1 MSLKRLW
8 LLTPTVQRVRAM
20 SKATTPA
27 STWVARVP
35 AGDSFTPSQREWIKR
50 AVRNAETA
58 SGLTFS
64 VFVGVSEEDARAYA
78 ERLHKSL
85 TDPDHSILVMC
96 DPEFRRLEIVTGK
109 DARRVLSDL
118 ECRLAA
124 AAMQTS
130 FAGGDIV
137 GGLAAGIQQLGEAA
151 RQPRTLHASRP
162 DLG

>member
-1 MSLKRLW
+1 M
-8 LLTPTVQRVRAM
+8 
-20 SKATTPA
+20 
-27 STWVARVP
+27 P

-64 VFVGVSEEDARAYA
+64 VFIGVSEEDSRAYA

-85 TDPDHSILVMC
+85 TDPDHSVLVMC

-137 GGLAAGIQQLGEAA
+137 GGLTAGIQQLGEAA
-151 RQPRTLHASRP
+151 RQPRTLHVSRP

>member
-1 MSLKRLW
+1 
-8 LLTPTVQRVRAM
+8 M

-50 AVRNAETA
+50 AVRNADTA

-64 VFVGVSEEDARAYA
+64 VFVGVSEEDSRAYA

-85 TDPDHSILVMC
+85 IDPDHSILVMC

-151 RQPRTLHASRP
+151 RQPRTLHTSRL

>member
-1 MSLKRLW
+1 M
-8 LLTPTVQRVRAM
+8 
-20 SKATTPA
+20 
-27 STWVARVP
+27 P
-35 AGDSFTPSQREWIKR
+35 AGDSFTPSQLEWIKR
-50 AVRNAETA
+50 AVRNAETL

-64 VFVGVSEEDARAYA
+64 VFVGVSEEDSRAYA
-78 ERLHKSL
+78 ERLHKAL
-85 TDPDHSILVMC
+85 TDPDRSVLVMC
-96 DPEFRRLEIVTGK
+96 DLEFRKLEIVTGVE
-109 DARRVLSDL
+109 ARRVLDDL

-151 RQPRTLHASRP
+151 RQPKTLHASRL

>member
-1 MSLKRLW
+1 MGMSR
-8 LLTPTVQRVRAM
+8 
-20 SKATTPA
+20 ATTLA

-35 AGDSFTPSQREWIKR
+35 AGDSFTPSQREWLTR
-50 AVRNAETA
+50 AVRNAEV
-58 SGLTFS
+58 SSSLTFS
-64 VFVGVSEEDARAYA
+64 LFVGISEEDSRAYA
-78 ERLHKSL
+78 ERLHRTL
-85 TDPDHSILVMC
+85 ADPDHSVLVMC
-96 DPEFRRLEIVTGK
+96 DPEFRKLEIVTGVE
-109 DARRVLSDL
+109 ARRALDDL

-151 RQPRTLHASRP
+151 RQPKTLHASRP

>member
-1 MSLKRLW
+1 
-8 LLTPTVQRVRAM
+8 M

-50 AVRNAETA
+50 AVRNADTA

-64 VFVGVSEEDARAYA
+64 VFVGVSEEDSRAYA

>member
-1 MSLKRLW
+1 
-8 LLTPTVQRVRAM
+8 M

-64 VFVGVSEEDARAYA
+64 VFVGVSEEDSRAYA
-78 ERLHKSL
+78 ERLHRSL

>member
-1 MSLKRLW
+1 
-8 LLTPTVQRVRAM
+8 M

-50 AVRNAETA
+50 AVHNAETA

-64 VFVGVSEEDARAYA
+64 VFVGVSEEDSRAYA
-78 ERLHKSL
+78 ERLHRSL

>member
-1 MSLKRLW
+1 M
-8 LLTPTVQRVRAM
+8 
-20 SKATTPA
+20 
-27 STWVARVP
+27 P
-35 AGDSFTPSQREWIKR
+35 AGDSFTPSQREWLER
-50 AVRNAETA
+50 AVRNAEAA

-64 VFVGVSEEDARAYA
+64 LFVGVSEDDSRRYA
-78 ERLHKSL
+78 ERLHGAL
-85 TDPDHSILVMC
+85 ADPDHSVLVMC
-96 DPEFRRLEIVTGK
+96 DPEFHRLEIVTGV
-109 DARRVLSDL
+109 ATRRVLNDL

-137 GGLAAGIQQLGEAA
+137 GGLAAGISQLGEAA